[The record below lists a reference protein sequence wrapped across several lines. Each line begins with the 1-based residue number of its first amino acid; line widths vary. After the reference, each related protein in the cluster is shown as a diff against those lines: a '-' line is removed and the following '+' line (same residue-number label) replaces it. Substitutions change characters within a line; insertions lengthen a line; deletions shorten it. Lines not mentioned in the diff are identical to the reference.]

1 LDITEGRYKQ
11 SQENINLGLGKTIF
25 HALIES
31 DLPPEEKLHSR
42 IWQEG
47 QMVIGAGSDTT
58 AATLTITHFH
68 ILDNPSILA
77 KLSAELRAALPDK
90 YAFATLGAV
99 EQLPYLVSSSTL
111 IRILLIRFR
120 RMQ

>member
-1 LDITEGRYKQ
+1 MDITEGRYKQ
-11 SQENINLGLGKTIF
+11 SQENTSLGLEKTIF

-31 DLPPEEKLHSR
+31 DLPPDEKLHSR

-77 KLSAELRAALPDK
+77 KLSAELKAAVPDE
-90 YAFATLGAV
+90 YTFANLSAV
-99 EQLPYLVSSSTL
+99 EQLPYLVS
-111 IRILLIRFR
+111 
-120 RMQ
+120 